1 VTMASWLVESW
12 FQNSA
17 IPNDTL
23 LTITLQNT
31 PIYQKGWQGSFAH
44 NPPSDPFSRS
54 HEAVSNLQDSIAAL
68 LHRGEKRLRENS
80 LQLIKKV
87 DPADLPVLLS
97 ATRAVFASFQAFW
110 NQVCTSIQY
119 GQEHVEKENVQRY
132 MEYGLETNFW
142 IKFRPYLQCRSTRR
156 IGPEIG
162 GAKSWCNSEY
172 FQSATPQ
179 HFFSG
184 GSGYDYVYES
194 IIYTWVPNARIVTAD
209 CFMNQEEVARSTG
222 WKEEKFIFKENC
234 LTGDLR
240 GDVPKGFDNKFV
252 TFSQLLDDCKENYGI
267 DSFNAIKVNIEASE
281 YGMFGHIFHKN
292 RSETL
297 LKGTSHIHLEHH
309 RMGMQRFGKSWA
321 SLLWSELLWATF
333 MSGGFHP
340 VSTEKWHDSTA
351 CQDVEFVNQTWYL
364 EAEMSAVR
372 DIMEYS
378 GPISFVRYSED
389 IAQFECGEE
398 CQGFAATVS
407 KSKK

>member
-1 VTMASWLVESW
+1 
-12 FQNSA
+12 
-17 IPNDTL
+17 
-23 LTITLQNT
+23 
-31 PIYQKGWQGSFAH
+31 
-44 NPPSDPFSRS
+44 
-54 HEAVSNLQDSIAAL
+54 
-68 LHRGEKRLRENS
+68 
-80 LQLIKKV
+80 
-87 DPADLPVLLS
+87 
-97 ATRAVFASFQAFW
+97 
-110 NQVCTSIQY
+110 
-119 GQEHVEKENVQRY
+119 
-132 MEYGLETNFW
+132 
-142 IKFRPYLQCRSTRR
+142 
-156 IGPEIG
+156 
-162 GAKSWCNSEY
+162 
-172 FQSATPQ
+172 
-179 HFFSG
+179 
-184 GSGYDYVYES
+184 
-194 IIYTWVPNARIVTAD
+194 
-209 CFMNQEEVARSTG
+209 
-222 WKEEKFIFKENC
+222 
-234 LTGDLR
+234 
-240 GDVPKGFDNKFV
+240 
-252 TFSQLLDDCKENYGI
+252 
-267 DSFNAIKVNIEASE
+267 
-281 YGMFGHIFHKN
+281 MFGHIFHKN

>member
-1 VTMASWLVESW
+1 
-12 FQNSA
+12 
-17 IPNDTL
+17 
-23 LTITLQNT
+23 
-31 PIYQKGWQGSFAH
+31 
-44 NPPSDPFSRS
+44 
-54 HEAVSNLQDSIAAL
+54 
-68 LHRGEKRLRENS
+68 
-80 LQLIKKV
+80 
-87 DPADLPVLLS
+87 
-97 ATRAVFASFQAFW
+97 
-110 NQVCTSIQY
+110 
-119 GQEHVEKENVQRY
+119 
-132 MEYGLETNFW
+132 
-142 IKFRPYLQCRSTRR
+142 
-156 IGPEIG
+156 
-162 GAKSWCNSEY
+162 
-172 FQSATPQ
+172 
-179 HFFSG
+179 
-184 GSGYDYVYES
+184 
-194 IIYTWVPNARIVTAD
+194 
-209 CFMNQEEVARSTG
+209 MNQEEVARSTG

-297 LKGTSHIHLEHH
+297 LKEIWQELGITS
-309 RMGMQRFGKSWA
+309 
-321 SLLWSELLWATF
+321 
-333 MSGGFHP
+333 
-340 VSTEKWHDSTA
+340 V
-351 CQDVEFVNQTWYL
+351 DVEFVNQTWYL